1 MLECVAGCPIQGRP
15 ATPVLYRLAR
25 SQRHVL
31 CMFAN
36 AKRVGEA
43 SSPRDSARTPIAA
56 DAYRLARSPR
66 HVLCMF
72 ASPRIADRR
81 ERLPFGAQS
90 APCFVWLLSDG
101 LRIFIVALASGI
113 AHKTRR
119 GLRANREGF
128 GQSTAGPRP
137 GVTSGQPAVAGCPY
151 NRGRGPAPPV
161 LHRLARS
168 QRHVLV
174 CSPALGAS
182 ANHRAR
188 RTACETMITA
198 SVYRLARI
206 QRHVLCGF
214 CQSGSELSSVP

>member
-1 MLECVAGCPIQGRP
+1 
-15 ATPVLYRLAR
+15 
-25 SQRHVL
+25 
-31 CMFAN
+31 MFAN
-36 AKRVGEA
+36 ARRVGEA
-43 SSPRDSARTPIAA
+43 SSPR
-56 DAYRLARSPR
+56 
-66 HVLCMF
+66 